1 MNSFSFSNN
10 ILTTIH
16 SLNQDQ
22 NINNWIFKGE
32 TNLAFGTPGGSWD
45 VEGFKFEK
53 IDKSYS
59 YVLRSIPNPDA
70 SSYLVL
76 ESINLGRQLYN
87 MDLKNPKLL
96 KEVEGNTI
104 LLESFRMTA
113 GKGKKKEID
122 VKKAF
127 ENLGINSNQI
137 TIVEDRNPDWFKVIT
152 DILNWAIL
160 REKVKLSFKNDK
172 NSDSNFEIKNFEIK
186 NFEEKLMNNSPLN
199 QILYGP
205 PGTGKTYHTINKA
218 IEICNPNFNL
228 NQDRKILKD
237 EFDRLVKDEQIVFTT
252 FHQSMSYEDFIEGIK
267 PKTVNN
273 RVHYEIEEGL
283 FKEICQKART
293 KNGNFDTVIEA
304 FKKAVSEI
312 DGRSA
317 LTIKASNSSFDVV
330 YRGTNV
336 FYVQPHNSSKNNPWY
351 PVNISNMQIAF
362 DTNNYDKLYNPT
374 YIRGI
379 LGHLISNYGLV
390 KGEDQNNKNYV
401 LIIDEINR
409 GNVSQ
414 IFGELI
420 TLIEESKRLGN
431 DEALEV
437 ILPYSKEKFG
447 VPPNLYIIGTMN
459 TADRSVEALD
469 TALRRRFSFEE
480 MMPQTE
486 LLTPSAMYCRLLWKH
501 KDIEWDDEPFVS
513 EEKELFDLL
522 GVTQSFL
529 DERKSIWDIMKKE
542 NTPEKLNYFDSY
554 HEDFTGINLNT
565 LLKTINNRIE
575 VLLDRDHTIGH
586 SYFINVNSLEDLKN
600 TFKTNIIP
608 LLQEYF
614 YNDYEKIALVLG
626 EEFVAIRKPQE
637 NQVKFAKLSVG
648 VEQPEIQT
656 VFYIRK
662 EFDIQKAIA
671 TLLI

>member
-172 NSDSNFEIKNFEIK
+172 NSDSNFEIK